1 MLIKVLI
8 PTKENDTGD
17 ININKLRDQNFLLIE
32 SVTYDVDNNFN

>member
-17 ININKLRDQNFLLIE
+17 ININEQIVVKI
-32 SVTYDVDNNFN
+32 SY